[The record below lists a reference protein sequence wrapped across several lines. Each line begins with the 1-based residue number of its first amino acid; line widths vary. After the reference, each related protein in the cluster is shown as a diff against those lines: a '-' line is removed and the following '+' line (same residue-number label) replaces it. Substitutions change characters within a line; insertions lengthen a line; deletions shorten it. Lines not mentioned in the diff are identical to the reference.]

1 MAAVQVRGREFAM
14 HETVLEVLR
23 RLNQAAERRSEVDGM
38 ELIELEQ
45 RLRDFWA
52 FRSGETNL
60 NRALRLLLDHGLVAQ
75 NDRPQYA
82 WDRGRILRE
91 RYMITTRGKA
101 FLVRQIDQ
109 TGRIR

>member
-1 MAAVQVRGREFAM
+1 MAAVQARGREYAM

-52 FRSGETNL
+52 FRAGETNL
-60 NRALRLLLDHGLVAQ
+60 NRALRLLVDHGLVSQ
-75 NDRPQYA
+75 IDRPQYA
-82 WDRGRILRE
+82 WDRGRVLRE
-91 RYMITTRGKA
+91 RYSITTRGKA
-101 FLVRQIDQ
+101 FLVHQIEE